1 MDFSMDLMT
10 LLLFIPACFAL
21 NMSPGPNNLLSM
33 SNAQRYGFKAAV
45 LAGLGRLIAFMG
57 MIFLAASGLSVILYA
72 SEKVFFVV
80 KVVGACYLFWL
91 AYKLWT
97 AEITENDAIL
107 SSGNKKHRELARQ
120 EFILAAGNPKAILI
134 FTAFLPQFI
143 NPTEQVGFQ
152 FFVLGSAFLILEW
165 IAITGYAFFGV
176 YLRKWFSKPQK
187 RRLFNRGCSAML
199 ASAGVGLL
207 VVRRS

>member
-1 MDFSMDLMT
+1 MSF
-10 LLLFIPACFAL
+10 LLFIPACFAL

-33 SNAQRYGFKAAV
+33 SNAKRYGLKIAV
-45 LAGLGRLIAFMG
+45 VAGLGRLLAFIG
-57 MIFLAASGLSVILYA
+57 MIALAASGLAVILYT
-72 SEKVFFVV
+72 SEKIFFVV

-97 AEITENDAIL
+97 AESAANDDHKAL
-107 SSGNKKHRELARQ
+107 ETKGVMSLARQ
-120 EFILAAGNPKAILI
+120 EFLLAAGNPKAILI

-143 NPTEQVGFQ
+143 NPAEQVSFQ
-152 FFVLGSAFLILEW
+152 FLILGSTFLILEW
-165 IAITGYAFFGV
+165 IAIAGYAFFGV
-176 YLRKWFSKPQK
+176 YLRKWFSEPHK

-207 VVRRS
+207 VARRN